1 MKDVIDQLDGIDTI
15 KEIIRV
21 EGLWRIVVK
30 LEAPDLDK
38 IREAIQ
44 WRIRKMTGIESTLTL
59 VEYM

>member
-1 MKDVIDQLDGIDTI
+1 MKDVVDQLDEINNI

-38 IREAIQ
+38 IRETIQ
-44 WRIRKMTGIESTLTL
+44 WRIRKMAGIESTLTL